1 MPPLSSE
8 YDQLRDLLFA
18 PEASTLRTLADDLD
32 AIRTQLHD
40 PAELARLI
48 EPLLA
53 HVADG
58 EDAPLRKA
66 LLSAI
71 VPVLERAI
79 RENTRISAAAL
90 ATALA
95 PTSTQAIARYYAV
108 EPEQASADLAPLVS
122 SAIKETVRGE
132 RDAMIDALYPVI
144 GSTISKYVSETL
156 SSLVRQMN
164 ERIESRLS
172 VRALTR
178 KVRARLTGVSE
189 AELLL
194 RESVPVHIDAAFLI
208 HAASGLVM
216 AQAQAPEIPLLDPDL
231 LSGMLTAI
239 RSLFNDSMQSPA
251 RPQELDQISYG
262 ESTIFIEVAGYCYLA
277 AVVRGVPDDNVRTR
291 LRDSL
296 AEIIQAKG
304 FTPESYAGDT
314 SQVPLQVGD
323 HLRSL
328 VERPLA
334 ITADAPRTSPRGL
347 LWIAVI
353 LLLALLI
360 PIGIWIYRN
369 GQDRA
374 METRLRAAVAGAFP
388 GPSKSVMLQVDRGQM
403 LVHGTIEN
411 AYRRSQL
418 TAFIRDYTQG
428 APLTDALELP
438 PPPPFPELTGAQAGG
453 ITAALNRIPGVC
465 IESAYTDG
473 TLTLNGQTPDAQTA
487 VRIVEAYASLPGVRE
502 ITNRLQPGPT
512 TVADRIQFARAS
524 AELSADALRTIS
536 SVYALM
542 QRAPWIHIRITGH
555 SDSAGDED
563 SKERIAL
570 SRAEAVAAALIGR
583 GIEPGR
589 LESIGAGAAPAGT
602 EVHYADS
609 LNRCA
614 VFTLITPSAGATP

>member
-32 AIRTQLHD
+32 AIRHKLHD
-40 PAELARLI
+40 PAALARLI
-48 EPLLA
+48 EPLLTD
-53 HVADG
+53 VAG
-58 EDAPLRKA
+58 REDAPLRKA
-66 LLSAI
+66 LLGAI

-79 RENTRISAAAL
+79 RENTRISASAL

-108 EPEQASADLAPLVS
+108 EPDQASADLAPLVS
-122 SAIKETVRGE
+122 AAIKETVRGE

-178 KVRARLTGVSE
+178 KVRARVTGVSE

-208 HAASGLVM
+208 HATSGLVM
-216 AQAQAPEIPLLDPDL
+216 AQAQAPAIPLLDPDL

-239 RSLFNDSMQSPA
+239 RSLFNDSMHTPA

-262 ESTIFIEVAGYCYLA
+262 ESTIIIEVAGYCYLA
-277 AVVRGVPDDNVRTR
+277 AVVRGVPDDNVRSR

-296 AEIIQAKG
+296 AEIIQSKG
-304 FTPESYAGDT
+304 FTPEIYAGDT

-328 VERPLA
+328 VERPLTVA
-334 ITADAPRTSPRGL
+334 AAPRTSPRGV
-347 LWIAVI
+347 LWIGAI
-353 LLLALLI
+353 LVLALLI
-360 PIGIWIYRN
+360 PTGIWTYRN

-374 METRLRAAVAGAFP
+374 LEMRLRAAVAGAFP
-388 GPSKSVMLQVDRGQM
+388 GPAKAVNLQVDRGHL
-403 LVHGTIEN
+403 LVMGTIEN

-418 TAFIRDYTQG
+418 TEFLRDVTQG

-465 IESAYTDG
+465 IESAFADG
-473 TLTLNGQTPDAQTA
+473 TLTLNGQTPDARTA
-487 VRIVEAYASLPGVRE
+487 VRIVEAYASLPGLRE
-502 ITNRLQPGPT
+502 IANRLQPGPT
-512 TVADRIQFARAS
+512 SVADRIHFSRAS
-524 AELSADALRTIS
+524 AELSADARRTIS

-563 SKERIAL
+563 SRERIAL
-570 SRAEAVAAALIGR
+570 SRAEAVAAALVSR

-589 LESIGAGAAPAGT
+589 LESIGAGATPAGT
-602 EVHYADS
+602 DVQYADS

-614 VFTLITPSAGATP
+614 VFTLITPPAGTAP